1 MPVSEQPSPDFV
13 IRMCFLPCTPS
24 SRRHTVMGVS
34 RQIVREQHAARR
46 GAIGFRPT
54 LHECHNRTQNGV
66 RGVKI
71 RAVHSEYVVT
81 ETHDDGPVPRKLATV
96 PVAESE
102 PNQMSP
108 KPVGIAW
115 PRMKIQRQLF
125 GPAPE
130 PEETP

>member
-1 MPVSEQPSPDFV
+1 
-13 IRMCFLPCTPS
+13 
-24 SRRHTVMGVS
+24 MGIS
-34 RQIVREQHAARR
+34 RQIIREQLAARR
-46 GAIGFRPT
+46 GAIGFRST
-54 LHECHNRTQNGV
+54 LHEYHDRTQNGV
-66 RGVKI
+66 GGVKI
-71 RAVHSEYVVT
+71 RAVHSEHVVT

-108 KPVGIAW
+108 KLVGIAG